1 MHVCALPALLLPKTY
16 PTYSKT
22 CTSHAHSS
30 FVSFHPKPVLSR
42 SLANSL
48 SLSLSYLRSLRP
60 LSSVSPPGHFS
71 YHAVLCIIRGVVC
84 VAPCHT
90 KHVLIPPARITAYP
104 RRRGIAS
111 KFATPSSSNELAD
124 VRFFPCDDE
133 SFATFSLPLSFMP
146 VSEVILISKCRHA
159 RRFVSRTNDVTT
171 RRLSCSAIFDLKL
184 TTRHNNN
191 NFTDV
196 TPMCGEDVT
205 CETDT

>member
-1 MHVCALPALLLPKTY
+1 MCALLALLLPKTY

-30 FVSFHPKPVLSR
+30 FVSFHPKPPVLSR

-48 SLSLSYLRSLRP
+48 SLIPSLPSSSLFRLSAGTFLVSCRTMYNTWRCMRGTVSYEARP
-60 LSSVSPPGHFS
+60 DPSGANYRH
-71 YHAVLCIIRGVVC
+71 
-84 VAPCHT
+84 
-90 KHVLIPPARITAYP
+90 P

-124 VRFFPCDDE
+124 VRFFPCNDK

-146 VSEVILISKCRHA
+146 VSEVILISKCRHV

-171 RRLSCSAIFDLKL
+171 RRLSRSAIFDLKL

-191 NFTDV
+191 NFSDV